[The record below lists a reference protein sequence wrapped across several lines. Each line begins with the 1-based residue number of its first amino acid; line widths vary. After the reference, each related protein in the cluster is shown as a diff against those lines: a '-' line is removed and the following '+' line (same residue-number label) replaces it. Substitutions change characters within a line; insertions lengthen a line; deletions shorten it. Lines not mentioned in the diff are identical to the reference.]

1 MDITVLRQRSE
12 LGPFV
17 LDCADLAFHCAEP
30 SRLAQYRYE
39 GTRCVLVWDEA
50 AGARKLAGLFP
61 FGAPSPY
68 RGLPLLAL
76 RSPTPLLRTGR
87 ARAGWSRVIARGDV
101 LRLVDLEGRQ
111 AVDFLCY
118 NAADPEDRY
127 AAADTMK
134 INGNIFIRK
143 GTVIYSVNCNPMFT
157 VIDDTCGFHDTIGGC
172 CSSALNR
179 RRYGKPDDPNC
190 RQNFL
195 NELARYGMGPRDIV
209 ANMNFFMYVPV
220 AADGAM
226 DMGPGI
232 SKSGDYVELR
242 AEMDVLA
249 VISNCPQVNNP
260 VNDFNPT
267 PVRALIYRGETPPA
281 ARSGS
286 GARAR

>member
-1 MDITVLRQRSE
+1 MACAWEQVPGMIVASE
-12 LGPFV
+12 V
-17 LDCADLAFHCAEP
+17 IA
-30 SRLAQYRYE
+30 
-39 GTRCVLVWDEA
+39 
-50 AGARKLAGLFP
+50 
-61 FGAPSPY
+61 
-68 RGLPLLAL
+68 
-76 RSPTPLLRTGR
+76 
-87 ARAGWSRVIARGDV
+87 ARAGWSREIAAGQV

-118 NAADPEDRY
+118 NAADYEDRY

-143 GTVIYSVNCNPMFT
+143 GSVLYSVNCNPMFT
-157 VIDDTCGFHDTIGGC
+157 VVEDSCGFHDTLGGG

-195 NELARYGMGPRDIV
+195 GELARYGMGPRDMV
-209 ANMNFFMYVPV
+209 ANVNFFMYVPV
-220 AADGAM
+220 GADGAM

-232 SKSGDYVELR
+232 SKPGDYVDLR

-260 VNDFNPT
+260 VNDFRPT
-267 PVRALIYRGETPPA
+267 PVRAILYQP
-281 ARSGS
+281 
-286 GARAR
+286 